1 MSNKSVMRVQKNSA
15 NPYVMLDKRIFS
27 DINLSW
33 KSKGILSY
41 LLSKPDNWRVMIV
54 DLVKQSSDGEK
65 AVYSGLAELINTGY
79 IARQAIRDDKGK
91 FLYHEY
97 RVFEQP
103 IDITSTSPFS
113 ASGFSASGFSA
124 SGKRGATNTDTTK
137 KDLNKNDCRVI
148 NKKTIKKPSES
159 RTGKYD
165 GFYL

>member
-1 MSNKSVMRVQKNSA
+1 MRVQKNSA

-65 AVYSGLAELINTGY
+65 AVYSGLAELIKVGY
-79 IARQAIRDDKGK
+79 IVRNAIRDDKGK

-97 RVFEQP
+97 QVFEQP
-103 IDITSTSPFS
+103 IDVLSTSPFS

-124 SGKRGATNTDTTK
+124 SGKRGANNTDTTK
-137 KDLNKNDCRVI
+137 KDFTKNDYKAF
-148 NKKTIKKPSES
+148 KKSDKRST
-159 RTGKYD
+159 RTKSDKYEN
-165 GFYL
+165 FYL

>member
-1 MSNKSVMRVQKNSA
+1 
-15 NPYVMLDKRIFS
+15 MLDKRIFS
-27 DINLSW
+27 DVNLSW

-65 AVYSGLAELINTGY
+65 AVYSGLAELIKVGY
-79 IARQAIRDDKGK
+79 IVRNGIRDEKGK

-103 IDITSTSPFS
+103 EDALSTSPFS

-124 SGKRGATNTDTTK
+124 SGKRGANNTDSTK
-137 KDLNKNDCRVI
+137 KDLNNNDSMA
-148 NKKTIKKPSES
+148 IKKI
-159 RTGKYD
+159 GKRGCKTKPDKYE